1 MSFAPIAGAALQ
13 ALTVDVLSEALRDVE
28 LGGAEAVWPQLDEIH
43 ARYVNAVAEPSARA
57 LAFSPGSR
65 PS

>member
-1 MSFAPIAGAALQ
+1 
-13 ALTVDVLSEALRDVE
+13 VLSEALRDVE